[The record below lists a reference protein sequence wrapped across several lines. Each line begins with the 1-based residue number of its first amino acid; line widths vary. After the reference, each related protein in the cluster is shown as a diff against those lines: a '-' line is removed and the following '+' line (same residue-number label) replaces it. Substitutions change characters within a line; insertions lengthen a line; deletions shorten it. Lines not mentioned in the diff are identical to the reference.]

1 MARILT
7 RRNFLKLTS
16 VVTGTFAAGC
26 MGRFA
31 ADAAIDKKPNI
42 LFILADDLGWMD
54 VNIYGSKYY
63 QTPNIDRLAG
73 KGMMFTN
80 AYSASPLCSPTR
92 ASLLTGKYPSREGLN
107 FTQPEGHLPPRDK
120 NEPLM
125 PSKAPAYRKMIT
137 PLSSRYVK
145 HDEYTYANA
154 FKDAG
159 YKTGII
165 GKWHLGL
172 NPEHWPAN
180 YGFDFDMGAPV
191 PGPSSHFAPYN
202 MENFPE
208 GKPGKYVSET
218 VTEQA
223 VKFIEQYKHVPFML
237 SVWHF
242 SVHAPFQAKEEL
254 TEKYRNKFDPR
265 SRQDCAV
272 MASMIESMD
281 QSVGQLLD
289 KLEEL
294 GLDDNTI
301 VIFMSDNGGNMYD
314 VVEGSTPTNNAPLRG
329 GKGNIYEGGTR
340 CPCIVAWPGVTKPAS
355 KSEGI
360 ISTIDFY
367 PTMLDMAGIKPNPVQ
382 LIDGVSFTGLLRGRK
397 DLDRQAI
404 FWHFP
409 RYVQATQNL
418 PASSVRKGD
427 YKLIRFYGEGPD
439 RSNAFELYDLKND
452 IGEKKNLAEKYPQK
466 VKELDRLID
475 GFIEDTG
482 SLVPGKNP
490 EYIPF
495 KKGWSCSK
503 DCSTTV
509 RDGILT
515 LQSKGNDPYI
525 YTYDTPCVSGRMQ
538 VKFKMRSSIKGPAAI
553 FYTGNGG
560 SGKGDNFPI
569 DNSVNFEVESNRK
582 WKEYTVVLNVRGEL
596 GGLRID
602 PGGSIG
608 AAEIAWI
615 ELSRL
620 YGPVL
625 KKWNF

>member
-1 MARILT
+1 MIGTLIIEDEAPAAKRLEKLLKEVEPSITILETIESVSSAIKWFEQHSQPDLLMLDIQLADGLSFDIFKQVRIDSFVIFTTAYDEYAIKAFEL
-7 RRNFLKLTS
+7 NSIDYLLKPIHRDKLRKS
-16 VVTGTFAAGC
+16 IEKFIRLQGEKKSIDIQAVIAAMDRGRKTYKQ
-26 MGRFA
+26 RFA
-31 ADAAIDKKPNI
+31 VNVGTKIKSIETTNI
-42 LFILADDLGWMD
+42 
-54 VNIYGSKYY
+54 
-63 QTPNIDRLAG
+63 
-73 KGMMFTN
+73 
-80 AYSASPLCSPTR
+80 AYFYSMEKHTFLCTKENR
-92 ASLLTGKYPSREGLN
+92 HYPIN
-107 FTQPEGHLPPRDK
+107 FT
-120 NEPLM
+120 
-125 PSKAPAYRKMIT
+125 
-137 PLSSRYVK
+137 
-145 HDEYTYANA
+145 
-154 FKDAG
+154 
-159 YKTGII
+159 
-165 GKWHLGL
+165 
-172 NPEHWPAN
+172 
-180 YGFDFDMGAPV
+180 
-191 PGPSSHFAPYN
+191 
-202 MENFPE
+202 
-208 GKPGKYVSET
+208 
-218 VTEQA
+218 
-223 VKFIEQYKHVPFML
+223 
-237 SVWHF
+237 
-242 SVHAPFQAKEEL
+242 
-254 TEKYRNKFDPR
+254 
-265 SRQDCAV
+265 
-272 MASMIESMD
+272 
-281 QSVGQLLD
+281 LD